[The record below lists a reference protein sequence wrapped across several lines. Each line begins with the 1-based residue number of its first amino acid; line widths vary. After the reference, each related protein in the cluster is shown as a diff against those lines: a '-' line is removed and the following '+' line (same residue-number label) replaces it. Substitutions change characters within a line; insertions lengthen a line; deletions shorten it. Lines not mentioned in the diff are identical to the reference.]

1 MTPLRQR
8 TFEKQR
14 RFPPPK
20 YQLPSCR
27 SRASQHPLPRPDFR
41 QREGDQGTAEALRC
55 QPEVGREVGL
65 LDGDWGVAEALCCQ
79 PEVGCEVVLLDWDW
93 SVAEARCCQPEVG
106 CEVVL
111 LDWDWNVA
119 EARCCQL

>member
-1 MTPLRQR
+1 M
-8 TFEKQR
+8 
-14 RFPPPK
+14 
-20 YQLPSCR
+20 
-27 SRASQHPLPRPDFR
+27 
-41 QREGDQGTAEALRC
+41 
-55 QPEVGREVGL
+55 
-65 LDGDWGVAEALCCQ
+65 
-79 PEVGCEVVLLDWDW
+79 LLDWDW

>member
-1 MTPLRQR
+1 MDGLVAEGTPRLRILSGLRLRRGLASRHLRSTPLLQ
-8 TFEKQR
+8 KQSQ
-14 RFPPPK
+14 PAS
-20 YQLPSCR
+20 PSP
-27 SRASQHPLPRPDFR
+27 ADFR
-41 QREGDQGTAEALRC
+41 QREGDQGTAEALR
-55 QPEVGREVGL
+55 
-65 LDGDWGVAEALCCQ
+65 CQ